1 MGYRALSKYRSELM
15 GLAMLWVMCFHA
27 FDLDLGRE
35 WLNNLRSD
43 GFGGVDVFILLSS
56 VGLVMSLERRER
68 EYGAFLRRRAAR
80 ILPAYYAVM
89 LPFTAYL
96 IVKDGIPS
104 TALLWNSTL
113 LNYWVRCKGSFN
125 WYVSGAMIF
134 YALTPMCWRFLRKRQ
149 NRGAWTLL
157 GCALGLLVCQWLMQ
171 VGYWQY
177 MDLFYR
183 VPIFFLGLLIGL
195 YCAEDRKLTRRSA
208 ALWAL
213 CFAFGAAYI
222 AFVRRKIDTSPVY
235 VMLCHAF
242 VFTTVPGCLG
252 CCLLF
257 EKLPLEWLRRPLRLI
272 GENSLEI
279 YLLNVSVFSRYAEF
293 HAYTFFGPSHR
304 LYFLL
309 QFIVNIALGCLLHR
323 AMETLKKRRS
333 HT

>member
-1 MGYRALSKYRSELM
+1 MGYRALSRYRSELM
-15 GLAMLWVMCFHA
+15 GLAMLWVMAFHA
-27 FDLDLGRE
+27 SDVSFGWD
-35 WLNNLRSD
+35 WLNRLRAD
-43 GFGGVDVFILLSS
+43 GFGGVDIFILLSS
-56 VGLVMSLERRER
+56 MGLVMSLEWREQD
-68 EYGAFLRRRAAR
+68 YGAFLRRRAAR

-89 LPFTAYL
+89 LPYTVFL
-96 IVKDGIPS
+96 IIRDGVPS

-113 LNYWVRCKGSFN
+113 LYYWVKCPGAFN
-125 WYVSGAMIF
+125 WYVAGAMTF
-134 YALTPMCWRFLRKRQ
+134 YALTPVCWRFLRQRR
-149 NRGAWTLL
+149 NRAAWVLS

-171 VGYWQY
+171 DGYWQY
-177 MDLFYR
+177 LDVFYR
-183 VPIFFLGLLIGL
+183 VPVFFVGLLIGL
-195 YCAEDRKLTRRSA
+195 YCAEDRRLTVKSA

-222 AFVRRKIDTSPVY
+222 SFVRRGVDTAPVY

-242 VFTTVPGCLG
+242 LFTTVPFCLG
-252 CCLLF
+252 CCFLF
-257 EKLPLEWLRRPLRLI
+257 EKLPLGVPRRFLRLV

-293 HAYTFFGPSHR
+293 PAYAFFGPSHR

-309 QFIVNIALGCLLHR
+309 QFLVNIALGCLLHR

>member
-1 MGYRALSKYRSELM
+1 MGYRALSKYRAELM

-35 WLNNLRSD
+35 WLNNLRAD
-43 GFGGVDVFILLSS
+43 GFGGVDIFILLSS
-56 VGLVMSLERRER
+56 MGLVMSMERRER
-68 EYGAFLRRRAAR
+68 EYGAFMRRRASR

-89 LPFTAYL
+89 LPYTAYL
-96 IVKDGIPS
+96 IAHDGVPS

-113 LNYWVRCKGSFN
+113 LYYWVQCRGAFN
-125 WYVSGAMIF
+125 WYIAGAMTF
-134 YALTPMCWRFLRKRQ
+134 YAVTPMCWRFLRQQRR
-149 NRGAWTLL
+149 RGAWVLL
-157 GCALGLLVCQWLMQ
+157 GCVLGLAVCQWLMQ

-177 MDLFYR
+177 LDVFYR
-183 VPIFFLGLLIGL
+183 VPIFFVGLLIGL
-195 YCAEDRKLTRRSA
+195 YCAEDRKLTVKSA

-213 CFAFGAAYI
+213 CFAFGCAYVSFI
-222 AFVRRKIDTSPVY
+222 RRGVETAPVY

-242 VFTTVPGCLG
+242 LFTTVPLCLG
-252 CCLLF
+252 CCALF
-257 EKLPLEWLRRPLRLI
+257 ERLPLGWLRRALRTV

-293 HAYTFFGPSHR
+293 RAYTFFGPTHR

-309 QFIVNIALGCLLHR
+309 QFLVNIALGCALHR